1 MEGTM
6 KKLALFIAF
15 FGLTAGSVSFAEET
29 AKEVMISVSD
39 AYIPSGLD
47 SNSDAYVVVSGVF
60 PNGCYR
66 WSKAEVVHSP
76 SKIHEVKSFANVQPG
91 MCLMVL
97 VPFTK
102 EVKLGNLEQGEHKIR
117 FVSGDG
123 TWLEKTLV
131 IE

>member
-1 MEGTM
+1 M
-6 KKLALFIAF
+6 KKLALLIAF
-15 FGLTAGSVSFAEET
+15 FGIGAGVPALSEET
-29 AKEVMISVSD
+29 TKEVLISVSD
-39 AYIPSGLD
+39 AYIPSGFD

-66 WSKAEVVHSP
+66 WSKAEVVHTAG
-76 SKIHEVKSFANVQPG
+76 KTHEVRSYANVQPG

-102 EVKLGNLEQGEHKIR
+102 EVQLGNLESGEHKIR
-117 FVSGDG
+117 FVAGDG
-123 TWLEKTLV
+123 TWLEKTIT

>member
-1 MEGTM
+1 M

-15 FGLTAGSVSFAEET
+15 FGVVAGAQSFANEA

-39 AYIPSGLD
+39 AYIPSGFD

-66 WSKAEVVHSP
+66 WSKADVTHSAGNT
-76 SKIHEVKSFANVQPG
+76 HEVKSFANVQPG

-97 VPFTK
+97 VPFTR
-102 EVKLGNLEQGEHKIR
+102 EVQLGQLQAGEHKIR
-117 FVSGDG
+117 FVAGDG
-123 TWLEKTLV
+123 TWLEKNLV